1 MTISVT
7 LPALGESVTEGTVTR
22 WLKQPGEHV
31 QEDEPLLEVSTDKVD
46 TEIPAPATGVLLTI
60 VVGED
65 ETVEV
70 GAELAVIGPPDAELS
85 AATAD
90 TAARAAPQPAPTPAP
105 QLAPPAPAPGP
116 GPGPSP
122 APVTQPPAAPPE
134 QRPPAPAP
142 ASAPTPRPQPSPAP
156 TPVPAPPPAAT
167 AAPAPRPLP
176 AAATAATPPTSA
188 LRGHTAAVPR
198 LRKAVGDSLKQ
209 ALLEQAQLTST
220 VEADVTGLLRLWRQ
234 TADRFLAREGF
245 ALTPMP
251 FFVLAA
257 AQALKAHPV
266 INARIDTGGAT
277 ITYYDTENVGITVD
291 TGQGPVTPVVRG
303 AGDLT
308 VSGIARAVHDLTDH
322 ALAGRLTPAD
332 VAGATFTVS
341 DTGARGA
348 LFDTLIVPPHQAAI
362 LGVGAAVRRPAV
374 VQDGDEELIGVRELV
389 HLSLSYDHRLVD
401 GADAARYLTSVKKIV
416 EAAAFEDTR

>member
-46 TEIPAPATGVLLTI
+46 TEIPAPATGILLTI

-70 GAELAVIGPPDAELS
+70 GAELAVIGPPDAEPS
-85 AATAD
+85 AATAV
-90 TAARAAPQPAPTPAP
+90 TAAPAAPVTAPQPAPSSAPVAQPPAA
-105 QLAPPAPAPGP
+105 APMPHPAPAPM
-116 GPGPSP
+116 
-122 APVTQPPAAPPE
+122 
-134 QRPPAPAP
+134 PAPAP
-142 ASAPTPRPQPSPAP
+142 A
-156 TPVPAPPPAAT
+156 
-167 AAPAPRPLP
+167 AAPAPRPIP
-176 AAATAATPPTSA
+176 AAATATAAAPPTAA

-220 VEADVTGLLRLWRQ
+220 VEADATGLLRLWRR
-234 TADRFLAREGF
+234 TADGYMAREGF
-245 ALTPMP
+245 ALTPLP

-291 TGQGPVTPVVRG
+291 TDQGPVTPVVRG

-341 DTGARGA
+341 DTGTRGA

-374 VQDGDEELIGVRELV
+374 VQDGDEEFIGVRELV

-401 GADAARYLTSVKKIV
+401 GADAARYLTTVKKIV
-416 EAAAFEDTR
+416 EAAAFEDIR

>member
-1 MTISVT
+1 MTLSVT

-22 WLKQPGEHV
+22 WLKQPGEQV

-70 GAELAVIGPPDAELS
+70 GAELAVIGPPDAEPS
-85 AATAD
+85 AATAV
-90 TAARAAPQPAPTPAP
+90 TAAPAAPVTAPQPAPSSAPVAQPPAAAPMPHSAPSAVPAPTPAP
-105 QLAPPAPAPGP
+105 APMPTPTPAPAPMP
-116 GPGPSP
+116 TP
-122 APVTQPPAAPPE
+122 APAAAPRPIPAAAPP
-134 QRPPAPAP
+134 
-142 ASAPTPRPQPSPAP
+142 
-156 TPVPAPPPAAT
+156 T
-167 AAPAPRPLP
+167 A
-176 AAATAATPPTSA
+176 A

-220 VEADVTGLLRLWRQ
+220 IEADATGLLRLWRR
-234 TADRFLAREGF
+234 TADGYMAREGF
-245 ALTPMP
+245 ALTPLP

-257 AQALKAHPV
+257 AQALKTHPV

-291 TGQGPVTPVVRG
+291 TDQGPVTPVVRG

-308 VSGIARAVHDLTDH
+308 VSGIARAVQDLTDH

-341 DTGARGA
+341 DTGTRGA

-374 VQDGDEELIGVRELV
+374 VQDGDEEFIGVGELV

-401 GADAARYLTSVKKIV
+401 GADAARYLTTVKKIV

>member
-60 VVGED
+60 AVGED

-70 GAELAVIGPPDAELS
+70 GAELAVIGPPDAEPS
-85 AATAD
+85 TATAD
-90 TAARAAPQPAPTPAP
+90 TAARATPEPAPTPVP
-105 QLAPPAPAPGP
+105 QLAPPAPVPAPRP
-116 GPGPSP
+116 RPGPSQ
-122 APVTQPPAAPPE
+122 APVAQPSAAPPE

-142 ASAPTPRPQPSPAP
+142 ASAPTPRPQSSPAP
-156 TPVPAPPPAAT
+156 SPVPAPAPT
-167 AAPAPRPLP
+167 AAPAPRP
-176 AAATAATPPTSA
+176 AAAPPTSA

-220 VEADVTGLLRLWRQ
+220 VEADATGLLRLWRR
-234 TADRFLAREGF
+234 TADGFTAREGF
-245 ALTPMP
+245 ALTPLP

-291 TGQGPVTPVVRG
+291 TDQGPVTPVVRG

-332 VAGATFTVS
+332 VAGATFTVA

-348 LFDTLIVPPHQAAI
+348 LFDTLIVPPHQAAV
-362 LGVGAAVRRPAV
+362 LGVGAAVSRPAV
-374 VQDGDEELIGVRELV
+374 VQDGDEQFIGVRELV

-401 GADAARYLTSVKKIV
+401 GADAARYLTTMKKIV
-416 EAAAFEDTR
+416 EAAAFEDLR

>member
-22 WLKQPGEHV
+22 WLKQPGEPV

-70 GAELAVIGPPDAELS
+70 GAELAVIGPPDAEPPAA
-85 AATAD
+85 AAT
-90 TAARAAPQPAPTPAP
+90 TAAPTPPQPAPAPAPLAQPPATSPERRPPAP
-105 QLAPPAPAPGP
+105 QLAPAPTPQPAPPAV
-116 GPGPSP
+116 S
-122 APVTQPPAAPPE
+122 APVPM
-134 QRPPAPAP
+134 P
-142 ASAPTPRPQPSPAP
+142 ASAP
-156 TPVPAPPPAAT
+156 AAD
-167 AAPAPRPLP
+167 AAPHPIP
-176 AAATAATPPTSA
+176 AAATAPPSAA
-188 LRGHTAAVPR
+188 LRGHTSAVPR

-220 VEADVTGLLRLWRQ
+220 IEADATGLLRLWRQ
-234 TADRFLAREGF
+234 TADSFLAREGF

-266 INARIDTGGAT
+266 INARLDTGGAS

-291 TGQGPVTPVVRG
+291 TDQGPVTPVVRG

-308 VSGIARAVHDLTDH
+308 VSGIARAVHALASHT
-322 ALAGRLTPAD
+322 LAGRLTPAD
-332 VAGATFTVS
+332 VAGATFTVC

-374 VQDGDEELIGVRELV
+374 VQDGDEEFIGVRELV

-401 GADAARYLTSVKKIV
+401 GADAARYLTTVKKIV
-416 EAAAFEDTR
+416 EAAAFEDSR

>member
-7 LPALGESVTEGTVTR
+7 LPSLGESVTEGTVTR
-22 WLKQPGEHV
+22 WLKQLGELV

-70 GAELAVIGPPDAELS
+70 GTELAVIGPPDAES
-85 AATAD
+85 AAATTV
-90 TAARAAPQPAPTPAP
+90 TAAPATPVAVPQPASPSAPVAQPPAAAPMPHPAP
-105 QLAPPAPAPGP
+105 AAVPAPAP
-116 GPGPSP
+116 
-122 APVTQPPAAPPE
+122 V
-134 QRPPAPAP
+134 
-142 ASAPTPRPQPSPAP
+142 PQPGSM
-156 TPVPAPPPAAT
+156 PVPAPAAD
-167 AAPAPRPLP
+167 PAPRPIP
-176 AAATAATPPTSA
+176 AAATAAAPPAAA

-220 VEADVTGLLRLWRQ
+220 VEADATGLLRLWRRA
-234 TADRFLAREGF
+234 ADGYMAREGF
-245 ALTPMP
+245 ALSPLP

-291 TGQGPVTPVVRG
+291 TDQGPVTPVVRG

-308 VSGIARAVHDLTDH
+308 VSGIARAIHDLTDH

-341 DTGARGA
+341 DTGTRGA

-374 VQDGDEELIGVRELV
+374 VQDGNEEFIGVRELV

-401 GADAARYLTSVKKIV
+401 GADAARYLTTVKKIV
-416 EAAAFEDTR
+416 EAAAFEDIR